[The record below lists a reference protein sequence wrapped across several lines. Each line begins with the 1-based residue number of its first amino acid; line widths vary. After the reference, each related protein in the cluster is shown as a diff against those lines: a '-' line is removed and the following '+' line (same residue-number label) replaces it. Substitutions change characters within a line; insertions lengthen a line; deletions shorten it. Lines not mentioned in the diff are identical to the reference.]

1 MAKKESLVKRSEIV
15 AEIRRYFTEGY
26 HQMKDPAFVGG
37 NIDLLYRYTDDM
49 LKRTE
54 KRIINAE
61 HGNVPENK

>member
-1 MAKKESLVKRSEIV
+1 M